1 MPILDNFQSVSKGGF
16 SSPYDN
22 GVDVTPS
29 DSADLAF
36 RTRALW
42 VGGAGNVAVRWPNG
56 TSQTFQSVA
65 AGTLL
70 PFRVDRVL
78 STGTTATN
86 IKALE

>member
-36 RTRALW
+36 RTRAL
-42 VGGAGNVAVRWPNG
+42 G
-56 TSQTFQSVA
+56 SA
-65 AGTLL
+65 APET
-70 PFRVDRVL
+70 
-78 STGTTATN
+78 
-86 IKALE
+86 